1 MRKDAA
7 PAQGIESCA
16 REIPGRLRV
25 LLGNLPSDVNLWGA
39 RVVIDVKA
47 LYGDVARLEDLP
59 LYIEQTKTLAGQGI
73 DVVLTGQGPT
83 WLYLAIAHAL
93 HSVARRLY
101 YERNLHF

>member
-59 LYIEQTKTLAGQGI
+59 PPMRCTVWPADSIK
-73 DVVLTGQGPT
+73 
-83 WLYLAIAHAL
+83 
-93 HSVARRLY
+93 
-101 YERNLHF
+101 RNLHF